1 MRSSFFGRLFSASVI
16 VAATL
21 TSVPAHAGP
30 FNNMFVFGDS
40 LSDTGNLKILSPSDY
55 PPPAS
60 GPYFDGRLSDGPVW
74 VETLAADLGL
84 AASTSPYFAGTG
96 GTNFAIAGA
105 RTGSTGSPPGVL
117 AQIGGIWF
125 PAFGAADPNALYVVV
140 GGGNDL
146 RDARSTFQTRS
157 RADAAGREGAAEA
170 AMSNLISSIGFLA
183 AHGAKHVLVSN
194 LPDLGKTPE
203 ARLIGLR
210 YASTDVSNRFNALMP
225 ELLSAGVGFGL
236 DMSFLD
242 MAGLLGQITADATNN
257 GGAIYGI
264 TSVRTPC
271 AGFLYSTGHACSSSL
286 FSDALH
292 PSAVTHHWIGEAAY
306 AAVMQDSGTLAVPE
320 PETYALMAAGLMLV
334 ALQARRRARRSTTA
348 A

>member
-1 MRSSFFGRLFSASVI
+1 MRQSFFGRLLTATVILAAALASA
-16 VAATL
+16 
-21 TSVPAHAGP
+21 PALAGP
-30 FNNMFVFGDS
+30 FSSMFVFGDS
-40 LSDTGNLKILSPSDY
+40 LSDTGNLKILSPADY
-55 PPPAS
+55 PPPSS
-60 GPYFDGRLSDGPVW
+60 GPYYDGRFSDGPVW

-84 AASTSPYFAGTG
+84 ASAASPYFAGTG

-117 AQIGGIWF
+117 AQIAGIWL
-125 PAFGAADPNALYVVV
+125 PAFGAADPDALYVVV
-140 GGGNDL
+140 GGGNDM
-146 RDARSTFQTRS
+146 RDARNAFQTRS
-157 RADAAGREGAAEA
+157 RSDAAGREAAAEA
-170 AMSNLISSIGFLA
+170 AMNDLISSIGFLA

-194 LPDLGKTPE
+194 LPDLGETPE

-210 YASTDVSNRFNALMP
+210 FASSDVSRRFDALMP
-225 ELLSAGVGFGL
+225 ELLAAGAGFGL

-242 MAGLLGQITADATNN
+242 MAGLQDLVIADATTH
-257 GGAIYGI
+257 GGATYGI

-292 PSAVTHHWIGEAAY
+292 PSAAAHRLIGAAAF
-306 AAVMQDSGTLAVPE
+306 AAVSRMPVTVPVPE
-320 PETYALMAAGLMLV
+320 PETYALLAAGLVVV
-334 ALQARRRARRSTTA
+334 ALQARRRARRVSIA

>member
-1 MRSSFFGRLFSASVI
+1 MHSSLFGRLLSVTVI
-16 VAATL
+16 VAAAL
-21 TSVPAHAGP
+21 ASLPAHAGP
-30 FNNMFVFGDS
+30 FTNLFVFGDS

-55 PPPAS
+55 PPPSS
-60 GPYFDGRLSDGPVW
+60 GPYYDGRFSDGPVW

-117 AQIGGIWF
+117 AQVGGIWF

-157 RADAAGREGAAEA
+157 RADAAGREAAAEA
-170 AMSNLISSIGFLA
+170 AIGNLISSIGFLA

-194 LPDLGKTPE
+194 LPDLGTTPE

-210 YASTDVSNRFNALMP
+210 YASTDVSRRFDALMP

-242 MAGLLGQITADATNN
+242 MAGLLGLITDDAKNH
-257 GGAIYGI
+257 GGATYGI
-264 TSVRTPC
+264 TNVRSPC

-306 AAVMQDSGTLAVPE
+306 AAVMQGRVTAPVPE
-320 PETYALMAAGLMLV
+320 PETYALMAAGLALV
-334 ALQARRRARRSTTA
+334 AVRARRRTRRIGLA